1 MFSSTRFAGEL
12 DKYSFGVEERGK
24 LELIE
29 VTLRENE
36 RREIGD
42 INSFKEFFYKEEQI
56 SRVMAR
62 IRSKGKYF

>member
-1 MFSSTRFAGEL
+1 MA
-12 DKYSFGVEERGK
+12 
-24 LELIE
+24 
-29 VTLRENE
+29 LRENE